1 MDDWEAS
8 FSRKFREMIRA
19 LQLERI
25 YTKKQILEFY
35 LNQFHVVGNGNG
47 IGIAAKYYFN
57 KDVREYGSGNAGA
70 TNTFRVLGKK
80 ARPEPY
86 VL

>member
-1 MDDWEAS
+1 MDNY
-8 FSRKFREMIRA
+8 A
-19 LQLERI
+19 LGSVMSLVAYFLGSVSSAI
-25 YTKKQILEFY
+25 IVCKM
-35 LNQFHVVGNGNG
+35 LNLPNPKEH
-47 IGIAAKYYFN
+47 
-57 KDVREYGSGNAGA
+57 GSKNAGA